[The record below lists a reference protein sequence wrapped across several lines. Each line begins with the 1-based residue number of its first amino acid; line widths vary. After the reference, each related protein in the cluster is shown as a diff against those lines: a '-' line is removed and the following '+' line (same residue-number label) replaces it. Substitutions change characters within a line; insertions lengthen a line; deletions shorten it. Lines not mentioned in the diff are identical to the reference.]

1 MKQDEPAL
9 ISRPRLTRR
18 LFVKGLAAGGVLSAM
33 PRLLSANTNDTR
45 LGSAPVLSGQLI
57 TLVIAETAVSFT
69 GVRRMATTI
78 NGSIPAPT
86 LRLREGDEVTIRV
99 SNRLSVA
106 TSIHWHGIILPYEMD
121 GVPGISFRGIAPGET
136 FEYRFTLKQ
145 SGTYWYHSHSGFQE
159 MTGMYGALIVE
170 PREGESIQADQDH
183 VVQLSDWT
191 DENPMSAFSKLKVQS
206 DVYNFNQPVVGDFLQ
221 DASSIGMKGAFEKR
235 RMWNQMRMNP
245 TDLADLSAATFT
257 YLMNGMTPA
266 GNWNGLFNKGERVRL
281 RFING
286 SSNTFYDVRIPGL
299 SLSVVQAD
307 GQNVKPVSVDE
318 FRFGPGETYD
328 VVVEPEGDA
337 YSIFAQSMDRS
348 GYASGTL
355 SVRPGLVAPVPELDP
370 VEWLAMTDMMGAM
383 IHGSMDHGAMGHSMD
398 NAATKPAVKSGM
410 DHSAMNHGS
419 MDHSAMGHDIPAM
432 KSGMDH
438 SAMNHG
444 SMDHSAMG
452 HHMPAMKPGM
462 DHSPMKNSTMDHSQ
476 HGMSPNPLEKP
487 SQTVRHASTEYGP
500 SVDMRVDT
508 PRTNLDDPGIGLRNN
523 GRRVLT
529 QADLRSING
538 VLDDDRAPTREI
550 ELHLTGNMERYSWSI
565 DGLEFGKSTPVS
577 MRHGERIRVILQNDT
592 MMTHPMHLH
601 GMWSDMESGEGDLLV
616 RRHTISVQ
624 PAQRVSFL
632 TTPHDFGRWAWHCH
646 LLFHMDAGMFREVV
660 VS

>member
-419 MDHSAMGHDIPAM
+419 MDHSAMGH
-432 KSGMDH
+432 
-438 SAMNHG
+438 
-444 SMDHSAMG
+444 
-452 HHMPAMKPGM
+452 
-462 DHSPMKNSTMDHSQ
+462 SPMKNSTMDHSQ